1 MTKLSKTKSFHLDG
15 TSCAS
20 CEIVIERELT
30 KMPQIRS
37 ANASH
42 SKKLLT
48 VNLEEGQDIHPKD
61 FEFILAEHG
70 YNVVDRNKKEAEKSE
85 VMQKLDWSY
94 VAGIMIVIIGL
105 YVILKQTG
113 IFLFSPNM
121 EEASGMMSV
130 FTIGL
135 IAAFSSC
142 TAVLGG
148 LIAAVSAS
156 TAKNHQGLTLEQ
168 KMRPH
173 YLFNVGRIA
182 GFIFFGAIIGW
193 IGQSIQLSSTANGL
207 FILII
212 AIVMI
217 GLGVNLLN
225 LWPKGFLNIVPPK
238 WLSHKIHD
246 LSSSHH
252 PGVPAVLGALT
263 FFLPCGFTQAMQL
276 FALSLGDP
284 RSSAIVMGVFA
295 LGTVPALLGI
305 GWVTSRSKGK
315 ILKRITSV
323 AGVLVLLLGM
333 SNLENGLT
341 LLDLHPG
348 TLLASTAIEN
358 SDLIY
363 DREYQVIKME
373 VTSAGI
379 YEPSILTAIK
389 DVPVRWEIT
398 GADFMGCA
406 NSLILSQFGVREY
419 LYPGEN
425 VVEFTPTKTGQFTFS
440 CSMGM
445 VRGTMNVIEK

>member
-1 MTKLSKTKSFHLDG
+1 MAKTKSFQLDG

-20 CEIVIERELT
+20 CEIIIERELT

-42 SKKLLT
+42 TKQLLT
-48 VNLEEGQDIHPKD
+48 VNLEEGEDISPED
-61 FEFILAEHG
+61 FEPILAEHG
-70 YNVVDRNKKEAEKSE
+70 YAVVDRKKNKTDKIESP
-85 VMQKLDWSY
+85 QKFNWTY
-94 VAGIMIVIIGL
+94 VAGVIIVIIGL
-105 YVILKQTG
+105 YVILKRTG
-113 IFLFSPNM
+113 IFLLSPNV
-121 EEASGMMSV
+121 EEVSGMMGV
-130 FTIGL
+130 FVIGL

-148 LIAAVSAS
+148 LITAVSAS
-156 TAKNHQGLTLEQ
+156 VAKRGGSLTKEQ

-173 YLFNVGRIA
+173 YLFNIGRIV
-182 GFIFFGAIIGW
+182 GFLIFGAIIGW
-193 IGQSIQLSSTANGL
+193 IGQSIQLSVTANGM
-207 FILII
+207 FILVI

-225 LWPKGFLNIVPPK
+225 LWPKGAFNIAPPK

-252 PGVPAVLGALT
+252 PAVPATLGALT

-284 RSSAIVMGVFA
+284 KSSAIVMGVFA

-305 GWVTSRSKGK
+305 GWITSTSRGRV
-315 ILKRITSV
+315 LKQITSV

-341 LLDLHPG
+341 LLDMHPSSMFVNAQVEVG
-348 TLLASTAIEN
+348 DIV
-358 SDLIY
+358 Y
-363 DREYQVIKME
+363 DDEYQVIKMN
-373 VTSAGI
+373 VTSAGT
-379 YEPSILTAIK
+379 YQPSTLSVVK
-389 DVPVRWEIT
+389 DVPVRWEIE

-406 NSLILSQFGVREY
+406 NSLILSAFGVREY

-445 VRGTMNVIEK
+445 VRGTMNVIE